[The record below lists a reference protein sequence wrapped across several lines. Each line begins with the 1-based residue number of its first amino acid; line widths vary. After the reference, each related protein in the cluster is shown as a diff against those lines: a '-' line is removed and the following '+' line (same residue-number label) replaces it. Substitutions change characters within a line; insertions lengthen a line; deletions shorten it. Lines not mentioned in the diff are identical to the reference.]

1 MPSNGFAR
9 RLLAVAAPSLTSVSD
24 GSAATSATQVRS
36 SPACPPPLPGRRVRR
51 VQTDPRDPL
60 DPAEAAGPFDPGD
73 PGSVAVEDAGFLPP
87 DPAEPPPV
95 ELWSAVGDVP
105 PWGTALLLLAWAA
118 VFALI
123 AARHEID
130 DTAAYLLWGA
140 SATGLAPLDT
150 AWRLLASTF
159 VHAGAAHVFFNAT
172 SMLIFGP
179 AVERIF
185 TRWAFWIVYALGG
198 AAASLGSLL
207 WRTSQHGAGLNLS
220 VGASGAIFA
229 LGGALLAGAFRLRH
243 RLAPGRAR
251 ALGAAM
257 LFLLGQGMASGFTR
271 LGTDNVAHA
280 VGLVA
285 GGAIGAV
292 VPLSGRLGG
301 PPPAL
306 AIRTF
311 GALCAL
317 ALALSLALA
326 LRGGL
331 RLG

>member
-1 MPSNGFAR
+1 
-9 RLLAVAAPSLTSVSD
+9 
-24 GSAATSATQVRS
+24 
-36 SPACPPPLPGRRVRR
+36 VRR
-51 VQTDPRDPL
+51 VQTDRPDHRI
-60 DPAEAAGPFDPGD
+60 
-73 PGSVAVEDAGFLPP
+73 PP
-87 DPAEPPPV
+87 DPAEPAESAPVGLEDAGYLPPDPDEPAPV

-105 PWGTALLLLAWAA
+105 PWGTALQLLSWAAIFALLA
-118 VFALI
+118 
-123 AARHEID
+123 ARDEIG

-140 SATGLAPLDT
+140 NATGLAPLDT

-159 VHAGAAHVFFNAT
+159 VHAGVAHVFFNAT

-251 ALGAAM
+251 ALGAAL
-257 LFLLGQGMASGFTR
+257 LFLLGQGLVSGFTR
-271 LGTDNVAHA
+271 HGTDNVAHA
-280 VGLVA
+280 VGLVT
-285 GGAIGAV
+285 GAV
-292 VPLSGRLGG
+292 FGAMVPLSARLGG
-301 PPPAL
+301 PRPGLLVRAL
-306 AIRTF
+306 
-311 GALCAL
+311 GASCAL

-331 RLG
+331 GLG

>member
-1 MPSNGFAR
+1 
-9 RLLAVAAPSLTSVSD
+9 VE
-24 GSAATSATQVRS
+24 
-36 SPACPPPLPGRRVRR
+36 
-51 VQTDPRDPL
+51 TDPRDPRDPVEPV
-60 DPAEAAGPFDPGD
+60 DPAESAES
-73 PGSVAVEDAGFLPP
+73 GSIGFEDAGFLPP
-87 DPAEPPPV
+87 DPDEPPPV
-95 ELWSAVGDVP
+95 ELWSAVGEVP
-105 PWGTALLLLAWAA
+105 PWGTALHLLAWAA
-118 VFALI
+118 IFALL
-123 AARHEID
+123 ASRGQVG
-130 DTAAYLLWGA
+130 DTAVYLLWGA
-140 SATGLAPLDT
+140 NATGLAPPDT

-198 AAASLGSLL
+198 ATASLVSLL

-251 ALGAAM
+251 ALGAAL
-257 LFLLGQGMASGFTR
+257 LFLLGQGLVSGFTR

-285 GGAIGAV
+285 GAVFGAV
-292 VPLSGRLGG
+292 VPLSARLGG
-301 PPPAL
+301 PRPGL
-306 AIRTF
+306 AIRAL

-331 RLG
+331 GAGLG

>member
-1 MPSNGFAR
+1 VPG
-9 RLLAVAAPSLTSVSD
+9 LPAPAPWRKV
-24 GSAATSATQVRS
+24 
-36 SPACPPPLPGRRVRR
+36 PGVE
-51 VQTDPRDPL
+51 TDSRDPL
-60 DPAEAAGPFDPGD
+60 DPAE
-73 PGSVAVEDAGFLPP
+73 PGSIGFEEAGFLPP
-87 DPAEPPPV
+87 DPDEPPPV

-105 PWGTALLLLAWAA
+105 PWGTGLHLLAWAA
-118 VFALI
+118 IFALL
-123 AARHEID
+123 AARAQIG

-140 SATGLAPLDT
+140 NATGLAPLDT

-185 TRWAFWIVYALGG
+185 TRWAFWIVYAFGG

-207 WRTSQHGAGLNLS
+207 WRTSQHGAALNLS

-243 RLAPGRAR
+243 RLAPTRAR
-251 ALGAAM
+251 ALGAAL
-257 LFLLGQGMASGFTR
+257 LFLLGQGLVSGFTR

-285 GGAIGAV
+285 GAVIGAL
-292 VPLSGRLGG
+292 VPLSARLGG
-301 PPPAL
+301 PRPGL
-306 AIRTF
+306 AIRAL

-331 RLG
+331 GLG